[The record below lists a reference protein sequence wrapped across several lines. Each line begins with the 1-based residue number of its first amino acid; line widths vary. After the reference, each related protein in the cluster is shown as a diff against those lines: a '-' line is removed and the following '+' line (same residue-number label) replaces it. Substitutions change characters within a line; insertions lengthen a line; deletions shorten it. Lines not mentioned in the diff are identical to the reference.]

1 MNLSEP
7 IWVSASGNFWHY
19 YETDTESVCGEEM
32 PEGQAMTLPTD
43 PGWHACA
50 KCSRIAKEHA
60 CLGHLARHIIKYI
73 QDKCHTQDD
82 LSSTGKELLATHR
95 SGLLTKDEFRLISEI
110 GRKRRKE
117 LKHAQEQDE
126 PA

>member
-7 IWVSASGNFWHY
+7 EWVLTDQGIWHY
-19 YETDTESVCGEEM
+19 YEADNESVCGEAM
-32 PEGQAMTLPTD
+32 PEGGPPTSPEQPFD
-43 PGWHACA
+43 TTCA

-82 LSSTGKELLATHR
+82 LSSTGKELVATHR
-95 SGLLTKDEFRLISEI
+95 SGLLTKDEFRLISEA

-117 LKHAQEQDE
+117 IQRIQDE
-126 PA
+126 PDQ